1 MDRSNILN
9 EVYEWLR
16 YKKLVSSKKDFAER
30 IGIDKT
36 NLSSAFNGME
46 KYLTD
51 NLFIKISEAF
61 PLLNSDWLLTGKG
74 NMLKEESV
82 STNSENTNQQS
93 DDMTIQKLLEALERK
108 DKQIN
113 ALLEQNSN
121 LTTIISRFSGVSPL
135 DDRIFPPP
143 YDQRKYARFR
153 ALDGS
158 IDWMSYCINGKIE
171 S

>member
-1 MDRSNILN
+1 MDRSSILN

-74 NMLKEESV
+74 NMLKEQSV
-82 STNSENTNQQS
+82 YTNSENTNQQIEE
-93 DDMTIQKLLEALERK
+93 DMTILKLLEALERN
-108 DKQIN
+108 DEQIRS
-113 ALLEQNSN
+113 LLEQKSRLITLIDRFGDASLHGPRNSP
-121 LTTIISRFSGVSPL
+121 PL
-135 DDRIFPPP
+135 VNS
-143 YDQRKYARFR
+143 QNMT
-153 ALDGS
+153 L
-158 IDWMSYCINGKIE
+158 
-171 S
+171 

>member
-135 DDRIFPPP
+135 DDRISPPHTISVNTQ
-143 YDQRKYARFR
+143 DSER
-153 ALDGS
+153 
-158 IDWMSYCINGKIE
+158 
-171 S
+171 

>member
-1 MDRSNILN
+1 MDRSSILN

-16 YKKLVSSKKDFAER
+16 YKKLVSSKKDFAEH

-93 DDMTIQKLLEALERK
+93 DDMTIQKLLEALERN
-108 DKQIN
+108 DEQIRS
-113 ALLEQNSN
+113 LLEQKSRLIALIDRFGDVSLPGLRNSP
-121 LTTIISRFSGVSPL
+121 PL
-135 DDRIFPPP
+135 VNS
-143 YDQRKYARFR
+143 QNMT
-153 ALDGS
+153 L
-158 IDWMSYCINGKIE
+158 
-171 S
+171 